1 MWAGMHVS
9 MHKCTYACLSVVHTV
24 VHNYADTSFMHN
36 IPYMIALERWLS
48 EAGDFMS
55 ESTIMAYFDHPN
67 VLRMIGLSVDTDIF
81 SIDIVLPYMINGDLR
96 AFLKGQRV
104 EQGNISSYPEVCS
117 KTSIPELLYFTCIPA
132 CL

>member
-1 MWAGMHVS
+1 
-9 MHKCTYACLSVVHTV
+9 
-24 VHNYADTSFMHN
+24 
-36 IPYMIALERWLS
+36 MIALERWLS
-48 EAGDFMS
+48 EAEDFMS

-104 EQGNISSYPEVCS
+104 EQGNVSSYPEVCRIEH
-117 KTSIPELLYFTCIPA
+117 KINIPEMLLQYYMCIYVYQLA
-132 CL
+132 K